1 VTRNG
6 EPNLTVRSRHPPIE
20 HRIVRQNSDLSWRS
34 RNGTICAFAMGNLRL
49 QETPMKQ
56 SMTHICTL
64 LLALAGAAGPGFTQS
79 SSAPST
85 PVTRRAAAIWNASA
99 TARTNG
105 AFDLPSGKTAQGSVA
120 VLNGPVTVSG
130 TVRGSLVAINAD
142 VRLGKGAHVERDLI
156 VIGGTITGA
165 DSATLGGEILQQAE
179 LLRYHLDH
187 DEMQLDREPAYDD
200 SWWKRRKIR
209 REWTRGA
216 AYSEFLYVASRTY
229 NRIEGWSFVAGPR
242 LQRPTSFGAVNIE
255 LFGVA
260 RTAKPMRWDNETL
273 GHDAKAELLFGKPIG
288 VAVGARAFN
297 LVQPTETWQLGE
309 TEVGLAAALIHDD
322 YRDYYVRHGG
332 ELFAR
337 MVAGRDADLTIA
349 LSDEQWTNRD
359 ARDPFAL
366 SHGRDAWRPNPTM
379 DPGSVHLLTTR
390 LRVDT
395 REREGSLLGGWY
407 LAAELEQGGGKITR
421 NGSPIQTVAP
431 LKPEQIWYSRAF
443 IDLRRYNRVAPGIG
457 LDLRVAAGGLVAGDP
472 LPTQRRLSVGG
483 PGTLP
488 GYAFRISPTTP
499 DLLLCST
506 GVTQAGAP
514 AQCDRIA
521 LAQAQL
527 RSSFLFSA
535 WRNDVDDDWWRPGFN
550 HSTSWV
556 LFADAGRGWMVD
568 HPGTST
574 SEQYVKG
581 DALPD
586 LNSFKVD
593 VGGGIDLGDFGV
605 YWAKA
610 VRDRN
615 APGRFFVRLQ
625 HRF

>member
-1 VTRNG
+1 
-6 EPNLTVRSRHPPIE
+6 
-20 HRIVRQNSDLSWRS
+20 
-34 RNGTICAFAMGNLRL
+34 
-49 QETPMKQ
+49 MKW
-56 SMTHICTL
+56 SMTRIMTFL
-64 LLALAGAAGPGFTQS
+64 VALAWVPALVPALAPALVAAQA
-79 SSAPST
+79 SAPAAT
-85 PVTRRAAAIWNASA
+85 PIARQAADVWNGSS

-105 AFDLPSGKTAQGSVA
+105 AYDLAKGRTADGSIA
-120 VLNGPVTVSG
+120 VLNGPVTIAG

-142 VRLGKGAHVERDLI
+142 VRLAPGAKIERDLI

-165 DSATLGGEILQQAE
+165 DSASLGGEIVQQAE
-179 LLRYHLDH
+179 LLRYHLEQDQ
-187 DEMQLDREPAYDD
+187 MQLDREPEYDD
-200 SWWKRRKIR
+200 SWWRRRKIR

-229 NRIEGWSFVAGPR
+229 NRVEGWSFVAGPR
-242 LQRPTSFGAVNIE
+242 IQRPTSFGAINIE

-288 VAVGARAFN
+288 VAIGAHAFD
-297 LVQPTETWQLGE
+297 LVTPTETWQLGE
-309 TEVGLAAALIHDD
+309 TEVGLAAALVHDD

-337 MVAGRDADLTIA
+337 LVAGRDAELSIA

-359 ARDPFAL
+359 ARDPFSF
-366 SHGRDAWRPNPTM
+366 SHGRDAWRPNPNM
-379 DPGSVHLLTTR
+379 DVGNVHLLTTR

-395 REREGSLLGGWY
+395 RERENSPFGGWY
-407 LAAELEQGGGKITR
+407 LNAELEQGGGRITR
-421 NGSPIQTVAP
+421 YDAPILTFAPQT
-431 LKPEQIWYSRAF
+431 PEQVWYSRAF
-443 IDLRRYNRVAPGIG
+443 VDLRRYNRVAPGMA
-457 LDLRVAAGGLVAGDP
+457 LDLRVAAGGWVAGDP

-499 DLLLCST
+499 DILMCSN
-506 GVTQAGAP
+506 GITQPGSP
-514 AQCDRIA
+514 GQCDRVA

-535 WRNDVDDDWWRPGFN
+535 WRNDVADDWWRPGFN

-556 LFADAGRGWMVD
+556 LFADAGRGWMVGENSAA
-568 HPGTST
+568 P
-574 SEQYVKG
+574 SELYVKG
-581 DALPD
+581 NALPD

-593 VGGGIDLGDFGV
+593 LGGGIDFGDFGV

-610 VRDRN
+610 LRDKDE
-615 APGRFFVRLQ
+615 PGRFFVRLQ